1 MHCVAFCLPREC
13 AQSVVQTLLLL
24 NKVVITSSWAR
35 LAVKK
40 VYIWC
45 FTGPV
50 LVSLSKNVVLVM
62 IGFIIS

>member
-1 MHCVAFCLPREC
+1 MLPFAYQGSVHSQLFKLCCCL
-13 AQSVVQTLLLL
+13 T
-24 NKVVITSSWAR
+24 KVVITSSWAR